1 MLPFT
6 ASYFSLFLSTGVDFL
21 EKGNFDI
28 SITFKLRN
36 VMLYRMTN
44 HKLVILFRTAN
55 DGFWIFQRLQD

>member
-6 ASYFSLFLSTGVDFL
+6 ASYFSLFLSTGMDFL
-21 EKGNFDI
+21 EKGSFDI
-28 SITFKLRN
+28 SITFKLRT

-55 DGFWIFQRLQD
+55 DGF